1 MRIFV
6 ENIIL
11 MKMKTMMDIEEWFEI
26 EDEEL
31 EYPLL
36 PCVDN
41 IWTE

>member
-1 MRIFV
+1 MTIT
-6 ENIIL
+6 IL
-11 MKMKTMMDIEEWFEI
+11 MMMTMDIEIWFDSII

-36 PCVDN
+36 PSTDN